1 MNWTLIRKIAGP
13 VLGAAGGYGVQ
24 KWITCQGGG

>member
-1 MNWTLIRKIAGP
+1 MNWILVRNLAGP
-13 VLGAAGGYGVQ
+13 ILGAAGGFGIH

>member
-1 MNWTLIRKIAGP
+1 MNWTLARNLGGP
-13 VLGAAGGYGVQ
+13 LLGAAAGFGIH